1 MALQEREIRERFRQG
16 VIMLHAGEHDF
27 AVTAFRRVLQL
38 SPDMPE
44 AHVNMGFAQFGQ
56 GHYTV
61 ARDFF
66 ISAIDLR
73 PDQANAY
80 WGLAVSLEALC
91 DFPGA
96 RGAMRSYIHLSD
108 PDNRFLRK
116 AGAALMEWEVAGVEG
131 AQGCISASGSGS
143 VSPMGRNLK

>member
-1 MALQEREIRERFRQG
+1 MARQEREIRERFRQG
-16 VIMLHAGEHDF
+16 VIMLHAGEYDY

-56 GHYTV
+56 GHHTV

-66 ISAIDLR
+66 LSAIDLK

-91 DFPGA
+91 DLAGA

-108 PDNRFLRK
+108 PEDRFVRR
-116 AGAALMEWEVAGVEG
+116 AGAALMEWEAAGMQD